1 MRKKFTEQEQ
11 IRREKLKQLK
21 EMGRDPYYSSFK
33 ETDTI
38 NDILNKFGETSKE
51 ELTDNHTKDFSVAG
65 RVMIIRDQGKAMFIV
80 IQENGVK
87 FQLYV
92 RKDSISEQDWK
103 VVQLLD
109 IGDITYSIGRI
120 MKTNTGQLT
129 LRSTSFGI
137 LTKALRPLP
146 EKFHGLTDIEEIY
159 RRRYID
165 LIMNK
170 DSRLVFTNRTKI
182 ISSIRTLL
190 DKRGFLEVETPVLQS
205 TLGGAAAMPFN
216 THHNALDMEF
226 KLRIATELPLK
237 RLIIGGI
244 NKVYEIGRL
253 FRNEG
258 IQLNIILNSQV

>member
-33 ETDTI
+33 EIDTI

-51 ELTDNHTKDFSVAG
+51 ELTDNYTKDFSIAG

-205 TLGGAAAMPFN
+205 TLGGSCDAF
-216 THHNALDMEF
+216 
-226 KLRIATELPLK
+226 
-237 RLIIGGI
+237 
-244 NKVYEIGRL
+244 
-253 FRNEG
+253 
-258 IQLNIILNSQV
+258 